1 MWYSTRRTWGRA
13 PTPPQRKKH
22 RRMRRQK
29 NFDGGQAFAGFSLA
43 VLLPLTLM
51 AIIAMAIHQA

>member
-1 MWYSTRRTWGRA
+1 
-13 PTPPQRKKH
+13 
-22 RRMRRQK
+22 MRRQN